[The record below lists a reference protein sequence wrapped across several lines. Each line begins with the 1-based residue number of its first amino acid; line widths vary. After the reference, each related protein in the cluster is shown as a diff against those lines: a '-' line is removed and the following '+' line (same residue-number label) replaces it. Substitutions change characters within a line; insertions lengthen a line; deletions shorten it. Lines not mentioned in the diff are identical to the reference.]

1 MAAPAPVNKPVADK
15 PEPLW
20 REALGERLR
29 QLRLERGER
38 LVDTAARAG
47 VSPQYLSE
55 VERGHKD
62 ASSEMI
68 AAIAGALGLTVLD
81 LVSDVVGAAP
91 VRVEAGRAA
100 ASVRATYSLAA

>member
-1 MAAPAPVNKPVADK
+1 MVAPTPLHKPAAPA
-15 PEPLW
+15 PLW
-20 REALGERLR
+20 REALGTRLR
-29 QLRLERGER
+29 ELRRDRGDR

-68 AAIAGALGLTVLD
+68 EAIAGALGFTVLD
-81 LVSDVVGAAP
+81 LVSDVAAQSAP
-91 VRVEAGRAA
+91 AATSRAT
-100 ASVRATYSLAA
+100 ASVRGYALAA